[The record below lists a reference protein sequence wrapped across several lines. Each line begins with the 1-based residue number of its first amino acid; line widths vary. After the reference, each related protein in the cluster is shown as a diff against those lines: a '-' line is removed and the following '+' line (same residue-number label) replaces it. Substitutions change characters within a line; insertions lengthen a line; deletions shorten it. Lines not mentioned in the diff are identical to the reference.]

1 MAHLAFAFVCIVWGS
16 CFILLERVTHTF
28 GPVEIG
34 IWRLLS
40 GAAALGLVWW
50 WWRDRY
56 RLERRD
62 WWPIL
67 VAALVANVP
76 PYVSQPYVIAQGYG
90 HSFFGVIVAGIP
102 LLTILLSVPMLGVRP
117 TGRQLLGVVGGLVC
131 LWFVVEDG
139 FDRGMSLWI
148 LALAFLVPLTG
159 AFNNVYVKRM
169 LPHAAAIPVTAA
181 MLGSAGLM
189 LLPLQFCPPALEALD
204 LAGPAVPSGGWLPIV
219 YMLVL
224 GVVATG
230 LSTAAYFYMVF
241 KEGPLFAGMTTYVV
255 PMLALAWGQFDHER
269 ISVRQLTAMGGVL
282 AMVALVQFGSRRTLG
297 LPQPALAASVSAAA
311 IAEVCC
317 DGPLAIPVPATAIVP
332 SPQPLAPES
341 DAPTSLAC

>member
-1 MAHLAFAFVCIVWGS
+1 
-16 CFILLERVTHTF
+16 
-28 GPVEIG
+28 
-34 IWRLLS
+34 
-40 GAAALGLVWW
+40 
-50 WWRDRY
+50 
-56 RLERRD
+56 
-62 WWPIL
+62 
-67 VAALVANVP
+67 
-76 PYVSQPYVIAQGYG
+76 VSQPYVIAQGFG

-117 TGRQLLGVVGGLVC
+117 TGRQLVGVLGGLVC

-159 AFNNVYVKRM
+159 AFNNVYIKRT
-169 LPHAAAIPVTAA
+169 LPKASALPVTAA

-189 LLPLQFCPPALEALD
+189 LLPLGFCRPALDALD
-204 LAGPAVPSGGWLPIV
+204 LAGPAVPSGGWQAYV

-255 PMLALAWGQFDHER
+255 PMLALAWGQYDHES
-269 ISVRQLTAMGGVL
+269 ITLRQLLAMGGVL
-282 AMVALVQFGSRRTLG
+282 AMVALVQLGSRRSSG
-297 LPQPALAASVSAAA
+297 VPQPALAASVSAAA
-311 IAEVCC
+311 IADVCC
-317 DGPLAIPVPATAIVP
+317 DAPVAIAVPVESLAAVQSAVPGASPLVP
-332 SPQPLAPES
+332 SPPSLTTDP